1 MVVKFESE
9 METMNN
15 SYRGVPKKAVART
28 RLGAAMDRAVKGQDL
43 RIGELSFEVQ
53 LDFAVVWTATPQGWV
68 LGLEMAWVDDEW
80 SVTEIDLRPYGKQ
93 VEDPVVDP
101 RLIADAIAGVKA
113 KASGLLRLQRAGE
126 EQLQKN
132 GDFIRANLAACGD
145 RGHRKTNFNFAAIAA
160 AYAGEVQAGNRKAT
174 QAIAN
179 ILETSTAVAAQW
191 VKEARKRR
199 LLTLGE
205 PGRASGSLTPLGA
218 LYTSPDFPGF
228 GPGFRDGVDIGAM
241 AKSYGVSERDV
252 WTGLDGEGVA
262 RSIEVW
268 GQNREEFE
276 DGSKKA

>member
-1 MVVKFESE
+1 
-9 METMNN
+9 MNN
-15 SYRGVPKKAVART
+15 SYREVPRKSVART
-28 RLGAAMDRAVKGQDL
+28 RLGAALDRAL
-43 RIGELSFEVQ
+43 RGRDHQIGELFFEVQ
-53 LDFAVVWTATPQGWV
+53 LDFAVVWTVTQQGWV
-68 LGLEMAWVDDEW
+68 LGLEMAWVDNEW
-80 SVTEIDLRPYGKQ
+80 SVTELALRPYGER
-93 VEDPVVDP
+93 VADPIVDP
-101 RLIADAIAGVKA
+101 QLIADAMAGVRA

-132 GDFIRANLAACGD
+132 GLFIQSTLAAC
-145 RGHRKTNFNFAAIAA
+145 REGHRKTNFTFAAIAA

-179 ILETSTAVAAQW
+179 LLDTSTAVAAQW

-205 PGRASGSLTPLGA
+205 PGRASGSLTPLGV

-228 GPGFRDGVDIGAM
+228 GPGFRDGVDIGVM
-241 AKSYGVSERDV
+241 AKMYGVSERDV

-268 GQNREEFE
+268 GQNSEEFRG
-276 DGSKKA
+276 GSKKT